1 MSCPTMEVSD
11 MTYSTNH
18 RSVAGLGLRVT
29 MPLILTAC
37 VLGLWIT
44 PAVAAPIGWNLCGGI
59 YSGDAS
65 DDFFLGA
72 GARLSAGP
80 ITVNPNAEYVFVDN
94 ATSYSLNVD
103 GHITVFPMVY
113 AGAGL
118 GLHMFDTDF
127 TDSDSET
134 VINLLAGVGL
144 SAAPLKPYG
153 QIKLV
158 MGDGDDP
165 LVFALGVRF

>member
-1 MSCPTMEVSD
+1 
-11 MTYSTNH
+11 MTHSTNH
-18 RSVAGLGLRVT
+18 RTLGSGLRLAVFLAVT
-29 MPLILTAC
+29 AW
-37 VLGLWIT
+37 VLGLWAGSAT
-44 PAVAAPIGWNLCGGI
+44 AAPIGWNLCGGI
-59 YSGDAS
+59 YSSDAN

-80 ITVNPNAEYVFVDN
+80 ITVNPNAEYVFIDN

-118 GLHMFDTDF
+118 GLRMFDTDL

-134 VINLLAGVGL
+134 AINLLVGVGL
-144 SAAPLKPYG
+144 AAAPLKPYA

-158 MGDGDDP
+158 VVDGDDP